1 MSLRDSVMFN
11 VIILSVVFLGVFIS
25 SVIVLRIIML
35 SVIVLYVTMLSG
47 AFLSVVMVNVVAPV
61 SGVGWSTLGPNYELN
76 DRVVT
81 VKNDPLEWR
90 Q

>member
-1 MSLRDSVMFN
+1 MIETMKTMN
-11 VIILSVVFLGVFIS
+11 GWICWILSFRYRECGSSFDSTVFS
-25 SVIVLRIIML
+25 YAL
-35 SVIVLYVTMLSG
+35 SIKSRLIEKNLPRNVGASG
-47 AFLSVVMVNVVAPV
+47 WVD
-61 SGVGWSTLGPNYELN
+61 GWVGQPLGPNYELN